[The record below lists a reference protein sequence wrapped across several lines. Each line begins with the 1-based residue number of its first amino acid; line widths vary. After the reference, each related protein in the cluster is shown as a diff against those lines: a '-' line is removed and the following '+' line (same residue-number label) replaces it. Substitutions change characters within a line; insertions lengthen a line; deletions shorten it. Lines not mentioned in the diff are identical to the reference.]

1 MRLEG
6 RGIGHRYDD
15 QAWLFRHVDII
26 VERGEVVGLVG
37 PSGCGKTTLG
47 RILADYVNPSE
58 GKVAVDGVAYPIR
71 GVHPVQMV
79 FQHPERA
86 VNPRWKVERIL
97 RESGDLDEELLDALA
112 IDRQW
117 FGRRPV
123 ELSGGELQRICIAR
137 ALSVGTRYLIADEM
151 TTMLD
156 AITQAQVWQ
165 AVTNVAQKRSLGIL
179 VVSHDRH
186 LIKRLC
192 ERVIDIHTIE

>member
-6 RGIGHRYDD
+6 RDIGHRYVN
-15 QAWLFRHVDII
+15 QAWLFRHVDIV

-47 RILADYVNPSE
+47 RILADYVRPEE
-58 GKVAVDGVAYPIR
+58 GKVSVDGVPYPIR

-97 RESGDLDEELLDALA
+97 RESGEVDEELLDALA

-117 FGRRPV
+117 FDRRPV
-123 ELSGGELQRICIAR
+123 ELSGGEIQRICIAR
-137 ALSVGTRYLIADEM
+137 ALSGGTRYLIADEM

-165 AVTNVAQKRSLGIL
+165 AVMHVAQERNLGVL

-186 LIKRLC
+186 LINRLC
-192 ERVIDIHTIE
+192 GRVIDFETNA